1 MNAEKL
7 YKHPIRWK
15 IILSLAVVVPL
26 GFAAKFY
33 FGPAWFWVQNSLS
46 GVFYE
51 IFWCLVICFFMIKT
65 AVWKIV
71 LGVFIGT
78 SALEFLQLVHPKILE
93 TVRSHFI
100 GRTLIG
106 TRFTWL
112 DFPYYL
118 IGCLIGW
125 LWIDQIRKSVKS

>member
-1 MNAEKL
+1 MKKGKFFQN
-7 YKHPIRWK
+7 PIRQK
-15 IILSLAVVVPL
+15 IILSLMILVPL
-26 GFAAKFY
+26 GFATKFY
-33 FGPAWFWVQNSLS
+33 SGPAWFWVQNSLS

-51 IFWCLVICFFMIKT
+51 IFWCLVVCFFLMKAT
-65 AVWKIV
+65 AWKIG
-71 LGVFIGT
+71 LWVFIGT
-78 SALEFLQLVHPKILE
+78 SALEFLQLIHPKELE
-93 TVRSHFI
+93 AIRSHFI

-125 LWIDQIRKSVKS
+125 FWITQIRKRVQS